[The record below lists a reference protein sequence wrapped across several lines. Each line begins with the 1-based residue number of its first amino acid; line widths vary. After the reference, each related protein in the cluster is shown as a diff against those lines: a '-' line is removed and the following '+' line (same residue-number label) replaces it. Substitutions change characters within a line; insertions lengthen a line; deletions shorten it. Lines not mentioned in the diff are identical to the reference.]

1 MIDQRLWNTHIDL
14 REQQFMRESE
24 NDRLASEC
32 QRIHHTLS
40 PLALILRQAFAVF
53 RARMPAPYAPY
64 ASYAGVQPGE
74 ARYHPTRDENK
85 AALLAE
91 AEDIVRLHW
100 AEPSN
105 KLAHTLSDCACDP
118 C

>member
-1 MIDQRLWNTHIDL
+1 MLDQRLWNTHIHL
-14 REQQFMRESE
+14 REQQFMREAE

-32 QRIHHTLS
+32 QRTYRNPS
-40 PLALILRQAFAVF
+40 PLAVALRQAFTVF
-53 RARMPAPYAPY
+53 RARMIAAH
-64 ASYAGVQPGE
+64 AGTQPGE
-74 ARYHPTRDENK
+74 AKYHPTLDHKK

-100 AEPSN
+100 AEPSSKSSN
-105 KLAHTLSDCACDP
+105 TPSDCACDP